1 MNSLASNETFG
12 FNVRLGWSS
21 LCYVNHAVTERDLEL
36 AELPFSAIFYSSMV
50 EIAMKKVNNGF
61 LRHFGDTE
69 KAKLFNN
76 ECDIHC
82 AFDHPDHI

>member
-1 MNSLASNETFG
+1 
-12 FNVRLGWSS
+12 
-21 LCYVNHAVTERDLEL
+21 
-36 AELPFSAIFYSSMV
+36 LPFSAIFYSSVV
-50 EIAMKKVNNGF
+50 EIAMKKVKNGF

-82 AFDHPDHI
+82 AFGHPDHI